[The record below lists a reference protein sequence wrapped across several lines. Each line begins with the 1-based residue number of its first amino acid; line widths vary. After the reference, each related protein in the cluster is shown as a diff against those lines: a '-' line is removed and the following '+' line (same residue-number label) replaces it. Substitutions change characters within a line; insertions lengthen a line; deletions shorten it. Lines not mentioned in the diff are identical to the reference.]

1 MKQIFSAL
9 ESLIT
14 IILVIAGIVGAS
26 YNAFREGGWI
36 SQGFGKITDAYSNYP
51 LVALGLTV
59 AMFFSYRAWRNATAS
74 GGGGKIFALD
84 GLRVHGGRHV
94 LHRPL
99 RHQGRDLIV
108 FTKIK

>member
-51 LVALGLTV
+51 LVALGLTL

-74 GGGGKIFALD
+74 GGGGKIF
-84 GLRVHGGRHV
+84 
-94 LHRPL
+94 
-99 RHQGRDLIV
+99 DLMVYV
-108 FTKIK
+108 FMAAGTYYIAHYVIKGEI